1 MDNVEFLDNHCCMG
15 YSQMIGDRFNIG
27 IWTLEWYFPP
37 AQICAHRGLQGRDS
51 CGKMLGVTLIHFPC
65 SKESKRHLQ
74 KQAGFAGW
82 LVNQS
87 PWGSDSKGTFTWSG
101 NYFPLIIQPSSVM
114 HFSWRAPKL
123 FGSVGLKLFELYPN
137 KFCLLFNNET
147 HQALN
152 WPCTVLDLGE
162 SGLFHITILKS
173 SNQSCP
179 FEGEDN

>member
-87 PWGSDSKGTFTWSG
+87 PWGSDSKGTFT
-101 NYFPLIIQPSSVM
+101 
-114 HFSWRAPKL
+114 
-123 FGSVGLKLFELYPN
+123 
-137 KFCLLFNNET
+137 
-147 HQALN
+147 
-152 WPCTVLDLGE
+152 
-162 SGLFHITILKS
+162 
-173 SNQSCP
+173 
-179 FEGEDN
+179 